1 MDKNQAYKCM
11 KCGTLFDNNPPGLV
25 NAVHCCEAGAK
36 LVDVPEEEIPDAEDV
51 NLKFTPAELIR
62 C

>member
-11 KCGTLFDNNPPGLV
+11 KCGTLFDNNPQGLV
-25 NAVHCCEAGAK
+25 KAVHCCEAGAK
-36 LVDVPEEEIPDAEDV
+36 LVDLPEPDAEDV
-51 NLKFTPAELIR
+51 NLKFGRRDLIG